1 MIAIIGAGVAGSAAA
16 RVLTGSGQ
24 PVALFDKGRGPGG
37 RAACRRG
44 LFDHGAQFFTARDP
58 RFQKVV
64 QQLAQQ
70 QWVAPW
76 ECRSGVLGAQ
86 GFHPLRPEVA
96 RWVGTPGMS
105 QLVEGLQSGLKVH
118 FEHTVTGL
126 ERESQAWYLQLGE
139 RRVGPFQALLLTAP
153 APQAQS
159 LLRPVAPPL
168 ADSLGAVEYDPC
180 LAAMVELK
188 SPAGLDFDA
197 ATVAED
203 GAGAGLGFVT
213 RNTSKP
219 HRQTQPERWILH
231 SSVAFAREHLE
242 APPEQWAP
250 TLWQQFCERTG
261 LSAELAQ
268 EFKGH
273 RWRYAR
279 VSKTL
284 GQPYLWDPE
293 LQLGWAGDG
302 ALGPRLE
309 AAFLSGLQLAEALAG
324 RAD

>member
-1 MIAIIGAGVAGSAAA
+1 MSLMAVVGAGVAGSAAA
-16 RVLTGSGQ
+16 QCLQNSGRS
-24 PVALFDKGRGPGG
+24 VVLFDKGRGPGG

-44 LFDHGAQFFTARDP
+44 QFDHGAQFFTARDP
-58 RFQKVV
+58 RFHKVV

-70 QWVAPW
+70 HWVAPW
-76 ECRSGVLGAQ
+76 ECRSGVLGAG

-197 ATVAED
+197 ATVAEGND
-203 GAGAGLGFVT
+203 GLGFVT

-242 APPEQWAP
+242 EAPEEWAS
-250 TLWQQFCERTG
+250 TLWRSFCARTS
-261 LSAELAQ
+261 LSPDLAG
-268 EFKGH
+268 EIKGH

-284 GQPYLWDPE
+284 GQPYLWDAD

-309 AAFLSGLQLAEALAG
+309 AAFLSGLQLAEALV
-324 RAD
+324 